1 MSAPRPWAALVSR
14 AVPGLGH
21 LLAGRLADAAFVWVD
36 LALVICALMVVPQRL
51 RATTIAVGDPVWP
64 VWLALFAAGVALAA
78 IGADAWRTGGRP
90 IGRAS
95 PATRA
100 VARFAGDRWGR
111 LGLHLVLTFTLIALL
126 APLLAP
132 HGPNVVGLASANQPP
147 SAGFWMGTDEVGRDV
162 MSRLLYGA
170 RISLPVALFAVA
182 VAVLLGTAVGA
193 TAGYLGGWVDRMAL
207 WVIDLMMALPR
218 LVLLLAV
225 VAAVGRAEE
234 GRLLLVAVVLGL
246 TGWMPVAR
254 VVRADVLS
262 LRDRDFVMAARSLGM
277 PTWRIVAR
285 HVVPNA
291 LTPVIVN
298 AALMVGSTILLEA
311 ALSFLGLGV
320 PLPAPSWGGMV
331 GAGMHRLGSWWL
343 AVFPGL
349 AIALTVLGF
358 NLLADGL
365 RTALDP
371 REDSTRA

>member
-1 MSAPRPWAALVSR
+1 MSAPHPAATVTVRVL
-14 AVPGLGH
+14 PGVGH
-21 LLAGRLADAAFVWVD
+21 LLAGRFADAAFLWSD
-36 LALVICALMVVPQRL
+36 LALVICALLAAPGRL
-51 RATTIAVGDPVWP
+51 RGVDAAAGEPLWP
-64 VWLALFAAGVALAA
+64 VWLALFSAGVALAA
-78 IGADAWRTGGRP
+78 IWGDAWRTGARP
-90 IGRAS
+90 EGRAS

-100 VARFAGDRWGR
+100 AARFAGDRWGR

-132 HGPNVVGLASANQPP
+132 HGPNVVGLSSAHQPP
-147 SAGFWMGTDEVGRDV
+147 SSEFWMGTDEVGRDV
-162 MSRLLYGA
+162 LSRLLHGA
-170 RISLPVALFAVA
+170 RISLPVGLLAVA
-182 VAVLLGTAVGA
+182 VAALLGTAVGA
-193 TAGYLGGWVDRMAL
+193 VAGYLGGWVDRVLL

-225 VAAVGRAEE
+225 VAAVGRAED

-262 LRDRDFVMAARSLGM
+262 LRGRDFVTAARSLGV
-277 PTWRIVAR
+277 PTWRIVSR

-291 LTPVIVN
+291 LTPVMVN

-371 REDSTRA
+371 R

>member
-1 MSAPRPWAALVSR
+1 MSAPRPSATLAAR
-14 AVPGLGH
+14 ALPGLGH
-21 LLAGRLADAAFVWVD
+21 LLAGRYIDAAFLWID
-36 LALVICALMVVPQRL
+36 LALVISALLAAPERL
-51 RATTIAVGDPVWP
+51 RGADAAAGEPLWP
-64 VWLALFAAGVALAA
+64 IWLALFSAGVALAA
-78 IGADAWRTGGRP
+78 VLGDAWRTNRSP
-90 IGRAS
+90 SAAAS
-95 PATRA
+95 PAARA
-100 VARFAGDRWGR
+100 TARFARERWGR
-111 LGLHLVLTFTLIALL
+111 LGLHLVLTFILLALL

-132 HGPNVVGLASANQPP
+132 HGPNVVGLASAHQPP
-147 SAGFWMGTDEVGRDV
+147 SASFWMGTDEVGRDV
-162 MSRLLYGA
+162 LSRLLYGA
-170 RISLPVALFAVA
+170 RISLPVGLLAVA
-182 VAVLLGTAVGA
+182 VAAVLGTAVGA
-193 TAGYLGGWVDRMAL
+193 VAGYLGGWVDRLSL

-262 LRDRDFVMAARSLGM
+262 LRSREFVVAARSLGM
-277 PTWRIVAR
+277 PTWRIVTR
-285 HVVPNA
+285 HLVPNA
-291 LTPVIVN
+291 LTPVVVN

-371 REDSTRA
+371 RENSSRP